1 MGSSGDYDLVQD
13 ITTDCSVVASLC
25 ASMDHLKPGPSSLLP
40 ALMFPIDPD
49 NGQPQISA
57 SGKYVFRMYFNGCFR
72 KVVVDDRLPTSR
84 NDRTLY
90 VVDRQNPDLIWPALI
105 EKAYLKVRGG
115 YDFPGSNSGTDLWML
130 TGWIPQQI
138 FLQSDEVD
146 CDQTWRR
153 VKKAYDYG
161 DVVVTLGTGR
171 LSPDEEEVLGLAGE
185 HDYAV
190 LDISEESGNRR
201 LLVKNP
207 WCDGL
212 VWKGVGAL
220 EEASPSRSSPSDDD
234 DRQRQRQPAKLKP
247 GTFWIGFDDV
257 AQNFESLYLNWN
269 PSLFTE
275 RQDHHFTWQRPEP
288 NLAHSFAHNPQYAM
302 TASADGSAWI
312 LLSRHFQDAELDIA
326 RGRNADSHDPDSPGG
341 SGSGSGGG
349 GGGATTTLS
358 SVSNKLGFMSLYIFE
373 TGRDGDEGDGERA
386 LLPDKNVVYRGPFV
400 DSPQT
405 LAPFEARRGARY
417 TVAVASQDLPLPRYA
432 LTLSFFS
439 RCPLAVRP
447 ARDGLAHR
455 AEADSAWTRRTAG
468 GNAASPTYGSN
479 PQFRLRISPSPSQ
492 PLSEPGPVTLLLSTA
507 RDDLPVHVDVVWAG
521 GGRVS
526 APISQRDLLASSG
539 DYRRGSAV
547 ARAPRIDPG
556 VYTVV
561 CSTFDPGQLA
571 GFALR
576 VASALPCALEP
587 VPASAA
593 GRLRLRLPGLVF
605 ADAAAV
611 SPESAFAATAAVD
624 GNTTTTTTTTV
635 RLVKR
640 AAIRASRLTR
650 ASVVVTGR
658 PREPQ
663 TSHPG
668 SPSSSPL
675 HQHPQHQHQ
684 HQHQQLRRHD
694 PRTAVVR
701 LRLVYGSGPDK
712 TVIAT
717 TTGGAGSSSSSSS
730 SAAEEDTGGFRE
742 VGVGGL
748 RTPEFD
754 IEPRRGLL
762 WLVAE
767 QIGGV
772 PTTTTTTATTAGSS
786 SQPQQQQQK
795 AEDAGLQVEIL
806 CDAHLHV
813 GDWEV
818 VDA

>member
-1 MGSSGDYDLVQD
+1 MRSDGDYDLVQD

-25 ASMDHLKPGPSSLLP
+25 ACMKHLQPGPASLLP
-40 ALMFPIDPD
+40 ALMFPADPD
-49 NGQPQISA
+49 SGQPEIST

-72 KVVVDDRLPTSR
+72 KVVVDDRLPSSC

-90 VVDRQNPDLIWPALI
+90 VVDRQNPDLLWPALL

-115 YDFPGSNSGTDLWML
+115 YDFPGSNSGTDLWTL

-153 VKKAYDYG
+153 VKKAYDFG

-220 EEASPSRSSPSDDD
+220 GEASASDQHDDD
-234 DRQRQRQPAKLKP
+234 NDNDNDNLDHQQKQPAKLKP

-275 RQDHHFTWQRPEP
+275 RQDHHFTWQLPEP
-288 NLAHSFAHNPQYAM
+288 ELAHSFAHNPQYAM
-302 TASADGSAWI
+302 KASASGSTWI

-326 RGRNADSHDPDSPGG
+326 RGRGATSVSVPAAEGG
-341 SGSGSGGG
+341 SNPGPDGR
-349 GGGATTTLS
+349 ATTLS

-373 TGRDGDEGDGERA
+373 MGGDEDGDGDGERA

-405 LAPFEARRGARY
+405 LAPFEARRDARY
-417 TVAVASQDLPLPRYA
+417 TVAVASQDLPLQRYA
-432 LTLSFFS
+432 LTLTFFS
-439 RCPLAVRP
+439 RCPLEVRP
-447 ARDGLAHR
+447 ARDALPHH
-455 AEADSAWTRRTAG
+455 AEAASAWTRRTAG

-479 PQFRLRISPSPSQ
+479 PQFQLRISAPPPGSGGNP
-492 PLSEPGPVTLLLSTA
+492 EPGPVSLLLSTA

-521 GGRVS
+521 GGRVTG
-526 APISQRDLLASSG
+526 PISQRDVLASSG
-539 DYRRGSAV
+539 DYRRGCAV
-547 ARAPRIDPG
+547 ARARRVDPG

-587 VPASAA
+587 VPADAA
-593 GRLRLRLPGLVF
+593 GRLRVPLPPLVF
-605 ADAAAV
+605 ADATATGGSSAA
-611 SPESAFAATAAVD
+611 SAASASGSGSGNGDESAAAT
-624 GNTTTTTTTTV
+624 TT
-635 RLVKR
+635 RLKKR
-640 AAIRASRLTR
+640 AAIRATRLTR
-650 ASVVVTGR
+650 ATVVVTGR
-658 PREPQ
+658 AGK
-663 TSHPG
+663 PG
-668 SPSSSPL
+668 PPPTAAPSPSPSY
-675 HQHPQHQHQ
+675 
-684 HQHQQLRRHD
+684 QQQQQQQRRHN
-694 PRTAVVR
+694 PRTTAVR
-701 LRLVYGSGPDK
+701 LRLIYGSGPDK
-712 TVIAT
+712 AVVA
-717 TTGGAGSSSSSSS
+717 TTGGA
-730 SAAEEDTGGFRE
+730 EDGFRE
-742 VGVGGL
+742 VGVGVGVAGL

-754 IEPRRGLL
+754 IEPRRGVL

-767 QIGGV
+767 QIGGGASTLITS
-772 PTTTTTTATTAGSS
+772 PSS
-786 SQPQQQQQK
+786 SSFSSAATGTPYQYSQGVGGD
-795 AEDAGLQVEIL
+795 EGGLQVEIL
-806 CDAHLHV
+806 CDAHLQV
-813 GDWEV
+813 GEWEV
-818 VDA
+818 VP